1 MRGYCAMPDLGRAPH
16 EKMLV
21 VNVMPHGPA
30 YEFAPGER
38 PDVSWD
44 RPDGSWVGF
53 WEREWPDLLG
63 AAVLRATDRYAWEVW
78 QPDLRADRCYSATLP
93 TGVVHRLFP
102 ATTRTYRPGIRVT
115 SGLYSASLLAEI
127 TDLRDRPAVLQL
139 HGFRV
144 PFYEEV
150 LGSLGRRRRCHVV
163 VMSHGV
169 ARTPLG
175 ELFGVHRP
183 LTYLCLAVEL
193 WKLRRMLRKVDVMSE
208 YTTAALADFRRVYG
222 GRIERI
228 TMGCD
233 FDFWTPVPSADVRQ
247 RVRDELGIGA
257 ARTVFFASGNYV
269 PRKQLDRLVDSFRTL
284 ERRDD
289 WFLVLAGHGDRANTE
304 RLAAAAAPLVE
315 AGKALMHPYVEG
327 AALRNLYWA
336 ADVYVSVATDE
347 GGPVSV
353 MKAMACGLP
362 VVTTPVGITWELMAA
377 RGVGIVVPAGDYAA
391 WTRAFTRILER
402 GAPPALDL
410 AVARRTFDWAVIAGR
425 VAAIYAELLP

>member
-1 MRGYCAMPDLGRAPH
+1 MSERRLI
-16 EKMLV
+16 
-21 VNVMPHGPA
+21 VNLMPHGPA
-30 YEFAPGER
+30 YEFEPGAR
-38 PDVSWD
+38 PDVAWT

-53 WEREWPDLLG
+53 WKREWPDLLG
-63 AAVLRATDRYAWEVW
+63 ASVLRLGAPYDWEVW
-78 QPDLRADRCYSATLP
+78 QPDQRADREYAETLD

-102 ATTRTYRPGIRVT
+102 AIMRTYRPGLRAT
-115 SGLYSASLLAEI
+115 PGLASPAMLARIAE
-127 TDLRDRPAVLQL
+127 LQHRPSILQL
-139 HGFRV
+139 HGFRT
-144 PFYEEV
+144 PFYAEV
-150 LGSLGRRRRCHVV
+150 LGLLSPRCPCRVV
-163 VMSHGV
+163 VMGHGL
-169 ARTPLG
+169 ARTPIG
-175 ELFGVHRP
+175 ELFEVHRP
-183 LTYLCLAVEL
+183 LTYLCLVAEQ

-208 YTTAALADFRRVYG
+208 YTTGALADLRRVYG
-222 GRIERI
+222 GRLERI
-228 TMGCD
+228 PMGCD
-233 FDFWTPVPSADVRQ
+233 FDFWTPVPSAGVRR

-257 ARTVFFASGNYV
+257 ARTVFFASGNYI

-289 WFLVLAGHGDRANTE
+289 WFLLLAGHGDRANTE
-304 RLAAAAAPLVE
+304 RLAAAAAPLIA

-362 VVTTPVGITWELMAA
+362 VVTTPVGLTWELMVAQ
-377 RGVGIVVPAGDYAA
+377 GVGVVVPAGDYAA
-391 WTRAFTRILER
+391 WTRAFTRILEK

-410 AVARRTFDWAVIAGR
+410 AVARRTFDWAVVAGR